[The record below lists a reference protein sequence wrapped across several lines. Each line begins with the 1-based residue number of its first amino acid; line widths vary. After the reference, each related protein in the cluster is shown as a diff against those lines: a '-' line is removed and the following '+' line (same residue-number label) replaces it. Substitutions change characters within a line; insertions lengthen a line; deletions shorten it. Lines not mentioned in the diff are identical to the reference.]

1 MTLKHV
7 LNASLLLKRIDILSI
22 VPQQSPL
29 ILDELDK
36 VVRRR
41 GRKVAWKDLS
51 SKGIEN
57 FGSLAEELEVKH
69 LLRLVQLEF

>member
-7 LNASLLLKRIDILSI
+7 LNASLLLKSIDVLRI
-22 VPQQSPL
+22 VPQQSSL
-29 ILDELDK
+29 VFNKLDK

-41 GRKVAWKDLS
+41 GYKVAWKDLS
-51 SKGIEN
+51 RKRIKDL
-57 FGSLAEELEVKH
+57 GSLAEELEVKH